1 MRGGTSALATETLV
15 LESDHDVVRARH
27 VVRQLSLDAG
37 LRLIDQTKLVTAVS
51 ELARNTVVHGGGGR
65 MSAGLLEQGGRS
77 GVWALF
83 EDDGPGIGDI
93 DQALRQG
100 FTTGDGLGLG
110 LGGAKRLVH
119 EFSARSAPGEGTAVR
134 VVSWR

>member
-1 MRGGTSALATETLV
+1 M
-15 LESDHDVVRARH
+15 RARH
-27 VVRQLSLDAG
+27 VVRQLALDAG

-83 EDDGPGIGDI
+83 EDEGPGISDI
-93 DQALRQG
+93 DQALQQG

-119 EFSARSAPGEGTAVR
+119 EFSARSVPGEGTAVR
-134 VVSWR
+134 VVTWR

>member
-1 MRGGTSALATETLV
+1 M
-15 LESDHDVVRARH
+15 
-27 VVRQLSLDAG
+27 
-37 LRLIDQTKLVTAVS
+37 
-51 ELARNTVVHGGGGR
+51 
-65 MSAGLLEQGGRS
+65 
-77 GVWALF
+77 WALF

-93 DQALRQG
+93 DQALRRASRP
-100 FTTGDGLGLG
+100 GDGLGLG